1 MDDSLAG
8 KAALVTGGAR
18 RVGAAIARRLHAAGA
33 AVLIH
38 YRDSEAD
45 AARLASALNA
55 ARPKSAAK
63 VKAELLA
70 PVAPRALVSA
80 ALESFGRLDLVVNN
94 ASSFFPVAVGAME
107 PSHWE
112 ELIGSNLRAPLF
124 IAQQAAAELAKN
136 DGSIINIVDI
146 HAERPLKGYALYS
159 IAKAGLAAMTRSLAL
174 ELAPRVRVNG
184 VAPGAIVWPE
194 DGQFPDWIE
203 IQNPNVTP
211 LNLAGYFLTDNPVQL
226 NKWAFPA
233 VTLPPNGFLVVFAS
247 GKNRT
252 GDTNRL
258 HTSFQLDAAGGFLA
272 LVKPNGTT
280 IASAYTY
287 PSVKEDVSF
296 GIAQQQF
303 ATSLIANS
311 VPQILVPT
319 NASDLPANWNQLAYS
334 PGSMIVRCWTSLMR
348 TPRTATCSLGD
359 SQAFASAI
367 M

>member
-38 YRDSEAD
+38 YRDSETD
-45 AARLASALNA
+45 AARLASELNA
-55 ARPKSAAK
+55 ARTKSAAK

-80 ALESFGRLDLVVNN
+80 ALETFGRLDLVVNN

-124 IAQQAAAELAKN
+124 IAQQAAAELAKH

-159 IAKAGLAAMTRSLAL
+159 IAKSGLAAMTRSLAL

-194 DGQFPDWIE
+194 DGQFPDPERARILAT
-203 IQNPNVTP
+203 TP
-211 LNLAGYFLTDNPVQL
+211 LARIGSPEDV
-226 NKWAFPA
+226 ARA
-233 VTLPPNGFLVVFAS
+233 V
-247 GKNRT
+247 
-252 GDTNRL
+252 
-258 HTSFQLDAAGGFLA
+258 HFLA
-272 LVKPNGTT
+272 CAPYVTG
-280 IASAYTY
+280 
-287 PSVKEDVSF
+287 
-296 GIAQQQF
+296 
-303 ATSLIANS
+303 
-311 VPQILVPT
+311 QIV
-319 NASDLPANWNQLAYS
+319 AVDGGRS
-334 PGSMIVRCWTSLMR
+334 I
-348 TPRTATCSLGD
+348 
-359 SQAFASAI
+359 FI
-367 M
+367 